1 MAKISSSFGG
11 FTSLG
16 SISAQLIFKNFP
28 FVLFLGFLTILY
40 IANAHYAEKKVRQIQ
55 GLQKEIK
62 DYSRQYN
69 EISSAVMNESK
80 LSQIGRNVK
89 DMGLRKTARG
99 LKKVVVEE

>member
-1 MAKISSSFGG
+1 MAKISSSFSG

-55 GLQKEIK
+55 SLQKEIK

-69 EISSAVMNESK
+69 ELNAAIMYESK
-80 LSQIGRNVK
+80 LSEIGENVK

-99 LKKVVVEE
+99 LKKVVVED

>member
-1 MAKISSSFGG
+1 MAKISSSFSG

-16 SISAQLIFKNFP
+16 STSAQLIFKNFP

-55 GLQKEIK
+55 SLQKEIK
-62 DYSRQYN
+62 DYSRQCN
-69 EISSAVMNESK
+69 ELSAAIMYESK
-80 LSQIGRNVK
+80 LSQIGENVK

-99 LKKVVVEE
+99 LKKVVVE

>member
-1 MAKISSSFGG
+1 VAKISSSFSG

-55 GLQKEIK
+55 SLQKEIK

-69 EISSAVMNESK
+69 EISSEIMYETK
-80 LSQIGRNVK
+80 LSQIGENVK
-89 DMGLRKTARG
+89 DMGLRKTAKG
-99 LKKVVVEE
+99 LKKVIVEE

>member
-1 MAKISSSFGG
+1 MAKISSSFSG

-55 GLQKEIK
+55 SLQKEIK

-69 EISSAVMNESK
+69 EISSEIMYETK
-80 LSQIGRNVK
+80 LSQIGENVK
-89 DMGLRKTARG
+89 DMGLRKTAKG
-99 LKKVVVEE
+99 LKKVIVEE

>member
-1 MAKISSSFGG
+1 MAKIGSSFRD
-11 FTSLG
+11 FTSIG

-28 FVLFLGFLTILY
+28 FVLFLGFLIILY

-55 GLQKEIK
+55 SLQKEIK
-62 DYSRQYN
+62 DYRRQYN
-69 EISSAVMNESK
+69 ALEAEIMYESK
-80 LSQIGRNVK
+80 LSQIGENVK